1 MVKKHLK
8 KVKTIERSLDRA
20 ADSEKVEEGSEV
32 EDSQQLGDSHSGSK

>member
-8 KVKTIERSLDRA
+8 KVKTIERSLDR

-32 EDSQQLGDSHSGSK
+32 EDSQQLGDSHS

>member
-20 ADSEKVEEGSEV
+20 ADSEKVEGSEV